1 MDLQQQDMPL
11 VYAPNL
17 HLFAFHLWRG
27 LTGKSDSLVK
37 NPHLLWQ
44 KGDEILASLGFTE
57 RLDIYGYPESSPASE
72 PVGMEV
78 SLNKRSL
85 KLTGKLPEKVAN
97 QELGIT
103 GRVLAHRLYDS
114 YSLTLNLRRPET
126 ENDVKTAAVPISFW
140 RSLNTEQGVFL
151 PDFVQ
156 SSLGQTLLLTAFLP
170 PEEQDKYNQDRDNN
184 SNKSRWGESLK
195 PLAQECL
202 KQLIPASRKRPPLE
216 RVGELFGSPIFE
228 FGGQIIDG
236 GFAQEPLSTCHVLI
250 WLFLEEAA
258 SEKFVAAYRQF
269 INLFYYRNKVLSAY
283 RESRSWYRQ
292 LYDNYNQLEEKV
304 KGLRDLLKLQQ
315 QSPGQRVSDKELNQL
330 QSVLEDL
337 AQLDLEYA
345 RLLRNYQHSRNTIA
359 INGKNYQFALKA
371 IQDQLE
377 EKNYVVSESDLDF
390 FREFSHETC
399 PYFQT
404 RIADELNYFVEGSSL
419 ADKAVASIRGIVEIE
434 QTQRDRQL
442 QDLEKSLE
450 NTIQALGL
458 ALGTGAIVASS
469 SGLITASWDKE
480 RSDYPHPFMIALL
493 VSFSVTIGVYW
504 LVRFWQWLSQR
515 KSR

>member
-27 LTGKSDSLVK
+27 LTGKPDSRAT

-57 RLDIYGYPESSPASE
+57 RLDIYGYPESSPE
-72 PVGMEV
+72 PGGMEV
-78 SLNKRSL
+78 NLNKQPL
-85 KLTGKLPEKVAN
+85 KLIGKLPEKVAN

-103 GRVLAHRLYDS
+103 GRVLAHRLHDS
-114 YSLTLNLRRPET
+114 YSLTLNFRRPET
-126 ENDVKTAAVPISFW
+126 ENDVITAAVPVSFW
-140 RSLNTEQGVFL
+140 RVLNTDNSVFL

-170 PEEQDKYNQDRDNN
+170 PEEQDKYNKNSDNN
-184 SNKSRWGESLK
+184 SNKYRWVESLK
-195 PLAQECL
+195 PLAQKCL
-202 KQLIPASRKRPPLE
+202 KQLIPASRKQPPLE

-228 FGGQIIDG
+228 FGGQVIDAD
-236 GFAQEPLSTCHVLI
+236 FSPESLDTCHVLI
-250 WLFLEEAA
+250 WLFREDSA

-283 RESRSWYRQ
+283 RESRSLYRQ
-292 LYDNYNQLEEKV
+292 LYDNYIQLEEKV
-304 KGLRDLLKLQQ
+304 KALKDLLKLQQ
-315 QSPGQRVSDKELNQL
+315 QSPGQRVSDGDLNQL
-330 QSVLEDL
+330 RHILEDL
-337 AQLDLEYA
+337 SSSDLEYA
-345 RLLRNYQHSRNTIA
+345 RLLRNYKHSRNTIA
-359 INGKNYQFALKA
+359 INGKNYQVALGA
-371 IQDQLE
+371 IQYQLE
-377 EKNYVVSESDLDF
+377 KEKNYVVPESDLDF
-390 FREFSHETC
+390 FREFSDRTC

-442 QDLEKSLE
+442 QDQEKSLE

-469 SGLITASWDKE
+469 SGLITASWNKE
-480 RSDYPHPFMIALL
+480 RSDYPHPFIIALL
-493 VSFSVTIGVYW
+493 ASFSVAICVYW
-504 LVRFWQWLSQR
+504 LVKFWQWLSQP
-515 KSR
+515 KSK

>member
-27 LTGKSDSLVK
+27 LTGKPDSLAT

-57 RLDIYGYPESSPASE
+57 RLDIYGYPESSPE
-72 PVGMEV
+72 PVGVEV
-78 SLNKRSL
+78 SLNKQAL
-85 KLTGKLPEKVAN
+85 KLTGKLPGKVAN

-103 GRVLAHRLYDS
+103 GRVFAHRLYDS
-114 YSLTLNLRRPET
+114 YSLTLNFRRPET
-126 ENDVKTAAVPISFW
+126 ENGVKNAAVPISFW

-184 SNKSRWGESLK
+184 SNKFRWGESLK

-202 KQLIPASRKRPPLE
+202 KQLIPASGKPPPLE
-216 RVGELFGSPIFE
+216 GVGELFGSPIFE

-283 RESRSWYRQ
+283 RESRGLYRQ
-292 LYDNYNQLEEKV
+292 LYDNYTQLEEKV
-304 KGLRDLLKLQQ
+304 NKLRNLLKLQQ
-315 QSPGQRVSDKELNQL
+315 QSPGQRVSDEELNKL

-345 RLLRNYQHSRNTIA
+345 RLLRNYKHSRNTIA
-359 INGKNYQFALKA
+359 INGKNYQVTLEA
-371 IQDQLE
+371 IQYQLE

-404 RIADELNYFVEGSSL
+404 RTADELNYFVEGSSL

-442 QDLEKSLE
+442 QDQEKSLE

-469 SGLITASWDKE
+469 SGLITASWNKE
-480 RSDYPHPFMIALL
+480 RSDYPHPFIIALL
-493 VSFSVTIGVYW
+493 VSFSVTIGVYC
-504 LVRFWQWLSQR
+504 LVRFWQWLSQP